1 MDMARRTASQ
11 KKPAASQSPDIPAD
25 VIARL
30 APVVLR
36 IFSNEDF
43 HRVDMRSIAR
53 SAEMSFA
60 TIYRH
65 FRDKEALLF
74 WFIAYWLRELYPAAF
89 AVLETDAGPL
99 ERLKRYLLAHLRFY
113 EERPEV
119 GRIIFMT
126 VPLTRWMR
134 DETYRSRESV
144 SRLLAVIAEGQ
155 AKKEIRDDVPAI
167 LVFDAWYGV
176 FNRAFLMWEYRG
188 RGYPLTREWE
198 SLWSIL
204 TDGIAAKPARTQRM
218 SRATAAKS
226 SRKTPKARPE
236 GKRAGKAAQPK
247 RAK

>member
-1 MDMARRTASQ
+1 MARRSASQ
-11 KKPAASQSPDIPAD
+11 KKPAASQSSDIPAD
-25 VIARL
+25 VVARL

-89 AVLETDAGPL
+89 AALETDAGPL

-134 DETYRSRESV
+134 DETYHSRESV

-188 RGYPLTREWE
+188 RGYPLTGEWE
-198 SLWSIL
+198 SLCSIL
-204 TDGIAAKPARTQRM
+204 TDGIAAKPARNQRIA
-218 SRATAAKS
+218 RATAAKS
-226 SRKTPKARPE
+226 SRKTPAARAEGKSAEKVARPR
-236 GKRAGKAAQPK
+236 RAT
-247 RAK
+247 

>member
-1 MDMARRTASQ
+1 MDMARRSAP
-11 KKPAASQSPDIPAD
+11 KKQPAASRPPEIPAD
-25 VIARL
+25 VVSRL

-36 IFSNEDF
+36 TFSEEDF

-89 AVLETDAGPL
+89 AALETDEGPL
-99 ERLKRYLLAHLRFY
+99 ERLKKYLLAHLRFY

-134 DETYRSRESV
+134 DDTYRSRESV
-144 SRLLAVIAEGQ
+144 SRLLALIAEGQ
-155 AKKEIRDDVPAI
+155 ARKEIRDDVPAI

-188 RGYPLTREWE
+188 RGYPLTGEWE
-198 SLWSIL
+198 ALCSIL
-204 TDGIAAKPARTQRM
+204 TDGIAARPSPRKRSPVRPAAAPARKTARTRKPAA
-218 SRATAAKS
+218 SAGVSAA
-226 SRKTPKARPE
+226 
-236 GKRAGKAAQPK
+236 PK
-247 RAK
+247 RSR

>member
-89 AVLETDAGPL
+89 AALDTDAGPL

-188 RGYPLTREWE
+188 RGYPLTGEWE
-198 SLWSIL
+198 SLCSIL
-204 TDGIAAKPARTQRM
+204 TDGIAARPSLRRRT
-218 SRATAAKS
+218 A
-226 SRKTPKARPE
+226 
-236 GKRAGKAAQPK
+236 GKRAGALPKKEAKTRKPGTKGEAATAPK
-247 RAK
+247 RSR